1 MKTIKYLILGSFIF
15 LSFNIFAQNFESDNN
30 KPLWLR
36 IDNAIQM
43 IESGESGE
51 AVYLFR
57 KILETNSDNPES
69 EMWLGLIFDK
79 ENEYELAIKHLESA
93 LEHKKQLVVLEDQY
107 RILYKLAEIHYK
119 LGDFVSYRDN
129 LNRIIEYSDEQI
141 INTNLK
147 YVMLNVLKQR
157 GYDKFVEL
165 YRPQIKISL
174 KAYSLLGKYYYETGK
189 WDLAVEYLMQSTGS
203 ILSISIEQFKVQDPY
218 YIFLIDNSTDK
229 SLENIF
235 DLVNYYSNTREFI
248 QNNSFYEYFYYL
260 GISLI
265 KSGNEESGSYIL
277 EKIYIRP
284 ESGKW
289 GSLSNPF

>member
-1 MKTIKYLILGSFIF
+1 MKLLNYFILGFFLF
-15 LSFNIFAQNFESDNN
+15 LSFNIFAQEFESENN

-36 IDNAIQM
+36 IDNAIQL
-43 IESGESGE
+43 IESGESGQ

-57 KILETNSDNPES
+57 KILETNSNNPES

-93 LEHKKQLVVLEDQY
+93 LEHKKQLVVLENQY
-107 RILYKLAEIHYK
+107 RILYKLAEIYYK
-119 LGDFVSYRDN
+119 QGDYISYTDY
-129 LNRIIEYSDEQI
+129 LKRIIEYSDEQI

-157 GYDKFVEL
+157 GYDKFIEL

-174 KAYSLLGKYYYETGK
+174 KAYSLLGKYYYDTGK

-203 ILSISIEQFKVQDPY
+203 IISTSIEQFKVQDPY
-218 YIFLIDNSTDK
+218 YIFLVDNSTDK
-229 SLENIF
+229 SLEKIF
-235 DLVNYYSNTREFI
+235 DLINHYSNTKTFT

-260 GISLI
+260 GKSLLN
-265 KSGNEESGSYIL
+265 SGHKQSGSYIL

-289 GSLSNPF
+289 GSLSNPL